1 MDEALLRKILSIIVE
16 IVTELQC
23 QFSLSTHFTF
33 VSTKGQ
39 RPLTLAVI
47 GLFYHKCLEGF
58 GIDFGQWCFHRSREC
73 SSVVLTSDFRV
84 NFQIASPEECFFCIV
99 QSCEFQN
106 LFSAVIHLSH
116 TAMIPNIGTSLIT
129 WRCHSQLNIFIF
141 CSFSEL

>member
-1 MDEALLRKILSIIVE
+1 MDEALLRKILSIIIE

-23 QFSLSTHFTF
+23 QFSLSTNFTF
-33 VSTKGQ
+33 QQKA
-39 RPLTLAVI
+39 TLAVI

-84 NFQIASPEECFFCIV
+84 NIQIASPEKCFCCV
-99 QSCEFQN
+99 EQSCEFQN
-106 LFSAVIHLSH
+106 LSSAFIHLSH